1 MISLSGE
8 RASADIA
15 AFENF
20 RELFSDLV
28 ATLDLS
34 PSQIYNADESALF
47 LKLLPNR
54 TIALQDEDIAAGRKV
69 IKNRCTFMPCANSDG
84 THKLPL
90 MFLGTAENP
99 RCLPRDKSQLPV
111 YYKHSKKAWTNRSLF
126 NEWFHTQFVPLVQ
139 AFSIQQGIEPKALLL
154 LDNCTAHHEGSK
166 ALESEDGLISV
177 VFLPPNCTSEGQPMD
192 QGVINAIKK
201 RYKKKLLLNV
211 VLAADEF
218 SVDDR
223 LKKISLAESI
233 EWVAEAWDEVS
244 ACTISNSWKK
254 LNKNDRKEEPPPNDL
269 NDSIPLNTLVKSIG
283 KLSNSVYTE
292 EEIRCWEDD
301 WVRDA
306 SGNLVTGDNCIYTDL
321 EIIEYVNGTENKENE
336 NNDETMEEE
345 WLEEPE
351 PVTDFQRAI
360 GSVDFLIQYLDKENM
375 LSEVAKLRFTKN
387 KLMEHEYNKRY

>member
-1 MISLSGE
+1 MEKQTPVQSRRKHTTLSLNKKLEIRELIEKRGEKIEILARSYGVGRSTIYDIYKQKERIKCSSDKLSASGLKTRRTTKLALYPQMEEALFIWVLQQRLQQNVITPDVVKTKAEFFFAHLQDPSEKFTASNGWYNRFRARHGLKMISLSGE

-154 LDNCTAHHEGSK
+154 LAHHEGSK

-233 EWVAEAWDEVS
+233 EWVAEAWDKVS
-244 ACTISNSWKK
+244 A
-254 LNKNDRKEEPPPNDL
+254 
-269 NDSIPLNTLVKSIG
+269 
-283 KLSNSVYTE
+283 
-292 EEIRCWEDD
+292 
-301 WVRDA
+301 
-306 SGNLVTGDNCIYTDL
+306 
-321 EIIEYVNGTENKENE
+321 
-336 NNDETMEEE
+336 
-345 WLEEPE
+345 
-351 PVTDFQRAI
+351 
-360 GSVDFLIQYLDKENM
+360 
-375 LSEVAKLRFTKN
+375 
-387 KLMEHEYNKRY
+387 